1 MGHII
6 GIDLGTTN
14 SVVAVLD
21 GREPRVLV
29 NEEGQRVTPSVV
41 TLAVDGAPTVGAVAR
56 RQGLMNPARTIASVK
71 RVIGRT
77 YDDAQPLAGRLPFR
91 IARTGS
97 GGVDVLV
104 DDEAVAPELISAH
117 VLAKLKRA
125 AEAALG
131 AGEVDGAVITVPAY
145 FDDAQRQA
153 TRRAGTIAGLDVRR
167 IINEP
172 TAAAL
177 AFGLGSSRD
186 CRVAVFDFGGGTFD
200 VSILDVSPGV
210 IEVRSTAGDTRL
222 GGDDVDQRVA
232 DALLTQLL
240 AETGIDARADRAV
253 GQRVR
258 DAAERAKVE
267 LTTVPE
273 TEIQLPF
280 LVADATGPKH
290 LKTTL
295 TRARLEHMIG
305 DLVDRTIECC
315 ESALRDA
322 GLRAAE
328 IDEVLLVG
336 GSTRIPLVAR
346 RVAEFFGREPNRTVN
361 PDEAVALG
369 AAVQGAVLGGRGVD
383 VVLLDVT
390 PLSLGVETRGG
401 LFTRVIER
409 NTVIPTSATRT
420 FSTVVDDQRAI
431 SVQVLQGE
439 RELARDN
446 RLLGAFELAGLPPMP
461 AAAPKIDVRFS
472 IDANGIVS
480 VSATERSTGKV
491 AETRLTGATGLEAD
505 EVARLVAEAERAE
518 RADRERRGLIE
529 RRNALEATQLA
540 LERRLVTLG
549 DDVTEV
555 TLDFAQ
561 RAVAGSKAALAG
573 EVIDERRYIELTGA
587 LLDAAAAVED
597 DAIGAAARRR
607 GAAPGGEP
615 G

>member
-561 RAVAGSKAALAG
+561 RAVAGSKAALGG

-607 GAAPGGEP
+607 GAAPGGET

>member
-607 GAAPGGEP
+607 GAAPGGET